1 MKEFLHHTKIS
12 PKYFGLSQTILPRLD
27 IVDMVLAQP
36 ESTDSKCDFDQ
47 FIITGGSPIPAIC
60 GINTGLHSKYWPAM
74 ADTDTEDCRE

>member
-1 MKEFLHHTKIS
+1 MTTKIS
-12 PKYFGLSQTILPRLD
+12 PKYIGLSQTILPRLD

-60 GINTGLHSKYWPAM
+60 GINTGLHSKYR

>member
-1 MKEFLHHTKIS
+1 MRKD
-12 PKYFGLSQTILPRLD
+12 PPQYFCLSQTLLPRLD

>member
-1 MKEFLHHTKIS
+1 MTTKIS

-60 GINTGLHSKYWPAM
+60 GINTGLHSKYIERPGQTLTLRTVESRA
-74 ADTDTEDCRE
+74 

>member
-1 MKEFLHHTKIS
+1 MTTKVS
-12 PKYFGLSQTILPRLD
+12 AKYFCLSQTLLPRLD